1 MIMKA
6 LKVMVIILL
15 LSSVG
20 IIPMGCSSESE
31 GEIEDKVI
39 VIERGDLLIE
49 ITAVG
54 NLELSRKEDLDF
66 DISGTVEEVMVEEGD
81 YVEENEQMAALDTA
95 DWEDKISNLED
106 LLTASE
112 RNLKQAQI
120 NLENAE
126 YALDKAEEETSTTVT
141 GDIIQREVDS
151 WEIDIKEMQVELA
164 RLRLGDSLKAVTDAQ
179 EELDE
184 ALAESPIIKAPFDGF
199 ITRVNVEGGDEVMKG
214 TIAVVLADPAMFE
227 VTLQVSEMDIFKIEI
242 GGEAWVEVDAVS
254 GLTLPATITSISPT
268 AIIQQSLV
276 NYNVKIEVEPLEK
289 VRQELQARR
298 EEMMPQDGSTGELPE
313 HLQQAIEEGKLS
325 QEQAEEMMEQRQ
337 QGQGQGQMSPTS
349 TIPENFQL
357 KEGLTVRVSIIA
369 EGKEDILLVPNVAI
383 TSHGG
388 QSYVRVMSLDGT
400 IEELPITTGISNG
413 QYTEIISGIS
423 EGEEVLVSSMPAS
436 ASSAEMRP
444 PGFVGMGRN

>member
-1 MIMKA
+1 MKA
-6 LKVMVIILL
+6 LKVMIIILL
-15 LSSVG
+15 LCGVG
-20 IIPMGCSSESE
+20 IIPTGCSSESE
-31 GEIEDKVI
+31 GDVEDQVV
-39 VIERGDLLIE
+39 VIERGDLVIE

-81 YVEENEQMAALDTA
+81 YVEANEQMAALDTA

-106 LLTASE
+106 MLTASE
-112 RNLKQAQI
+112 RNLQQAEI

-164 RLRLGDSLKAVTDAQ
+164 GLRLGDSLKAVADAQ

-184 ALAESPIIKAPFDGF
+184 AKSESPIIKAPFDGF

-214 TIAVVLADPAMFE
+214 TVAVVLADPAMFE
-227 VTLQVSEMDIFKIEI
+227 VTLQVSEMDIFQIEI

-268 AIIQQSLV
+268 AIISQSIV
-276 NYNVKIEVEPLEK
+276 NYVVTIEVESLEQYIESLQTTKEEKMPL
-289 VRQELQARR
+289 
-298 EEMMPQDGSTGELPE
+298 DGPTGEIPE
-313 HLQQAIEEGKLS
+313 HVQQAINEGKLS

-337 QGQGQGQMSPTS
+337 QQGQGQMSMMS
-349 TIPENFQL
+349 AIPEGFQL

-388 QSYVRVMSLDGT
+388 QSYIRVMTTEGT
-400 IEELPITTGISNG
+400 IEEQPITTGISNG
-413 QYTEIISGIS
+413 QYTEIISGIG
-423 EGEEVLVSSMPAS
+423 EGEEVLISTLPAS
-436 ASSAEMRP
+436 SSAAEMRP
-444 PGFVGMGRN
+444 PGFVGMGRK